1 MWLLAYLDALVA
13 AVRARDA
20 AEITR
25 LLAHPLARM
34 LSREVAT
41 EARAAVTATPATPAT
56 PGLAPLRLLQLR
68 HQSAML
74 LGGSSTDASVDT
86 RSVVMPPSLVRTP
99 DRRAPARH
107 QMELPLSA

>member
-1 MWLLAYLDALVA
+1 MRLLAYLDALVA

-34 LSREVAT
+34 LSREVAA
-41 EARAAVTATPATPAT
+41 EARAAVIATPA
-56 PGLAPLRLLQLR
+56 LAPLRLLQLR
-68 HQSAML
+68 HQTAML
-74 LGGSSTDASVDT
+74 LGASSTDASVDA
-86 RSVVMPPSLVRTP
+86 RSAVVPPSAARTA

>member
-1 MWLLAYLDALVA
+1 MWLLTYLDALVA

-41 EARAAVTATPATPAT
+41 EARAAVTAPPA
-56 PGLAPLRLLQLR
+56 LAPLRLLQLR
-68 HQSAML
+68 HQTAML
-74 LGGSSTDASVDT
+74 LGGPSTNTFVDT

-107 QMELPLSA
+107 QMERPLSA